1 MKRIVEKVKTHRK
14 IVHAHLKKHHKKYL
28 FGFLSAALLIK
39 IIPALIAWIA
49 TWHFNFSF
57 ADDNPQSTNNTEITG
72 TNWEENWWEENW
84 WEENW
89 WEENWWEEN
98 WWEENWWEENWW
110 EENWWEGNWWEENWW
125 EENWWEGNWWE
136 ENWWEGNWW
145 EENWWEGNWWEGNW
159 WEENWWNTEISY
171 TITYTDGVEEE
182 EVFADQVTTWL
193 SLWDNIPE
201 FNWTPTRTWYTF
213 SGWTPE
219 VTGNV
224 AWDRIYTAQWNE
236 NNNTT
241 SNIWWDVDSW
251 QESGSIVVSSTI
263 DGISVLTICNPK
275 DETACVT
282 MMDRNLWATTNDIYS
297 TWSYWYLYQWWNN
310 YGFTSCYKNWCSTF
324 PDTEN
329 MSNTRVDMDTTSWY
343 SWSVFIVPTSS
354 PYDWVEPSN
363 NNLWWWSWDDTNWW
377 VYSMVDSANR
387 QGPCP
392 EWFHVP
398 SQREMKN
405 VLEYWAEGNGVEWYE
420 PFQGNYSPWDV
431 NMNFLKFQSDF
442 KIPFAGGYI
451 YRSNNVS
458 EISEIWISA
467 FLWLSTP
474 MTNGAANFHLSS
486 NSSSAYWWSWRTAAY
501 PVRCFKNPDCLPWN
515 VIITYP
521 ISWEYLKLQDTKVQ
535 WHLSGSACGGEV
547 FTIKLYWWTNKWNIT
562 LWTVSANS
570 WEFSNLSGFNNT
582 WLLETKFAIYLWD
595 SEDDLEPLKDSPT
608 FYLDDEKPEISS
620 ASYKFTPERTSI
632 FGLNDKV
639 DIIFTWSEELTW
651 ITVNVL
657 WRNATFVS
665 KSDLKYTYSIQLSTG
680 NNTWQFLYNIS
691 FRDLAGNTW
700 YYEYYNSWLVTD
712 TTLPEISGLEFRRIS
727 DKTWFVSFSLTKT
740 WKVTFYYVLSWWK
753 ATETLTESNI
763 KSFSTNLGRART
775 DKSWYIYKYTITLED
790 LAGNKNYYAGT
801 FQLSWDTI
809 SYNVV
814 TASWSTIK
822 TWTAVSMI
830 SILSDELSVFSWC
843 KAKTGMNYTLIQ
855 YNVRVNGK
863 TNIVK
868 VQMPKFNDASIQSSA
883 ETVSKL
889 LVDWLQWS
897 TISWL
902 NQSKL
907 NVFAWE
913 LNDYFVLVKMK
924 RDPEICNANLSILP
938 SLYMTRLLNTLKK
951 YKIIK

>member
-1 MKRIVEKVKTHRK
+1 
-14 IVHAHLKKHHKKYL
+14 
-28 FGFLSAALLIK
+28 LIK

-57 ADDNPQSTNNTEITG
+57 ADETPSTATWGNDYTHWEFKYSIEGVDLRVYPIDSGKTTTVTTIEDGGTITMTENEDMKKYIREEPERIIPLNPEDLEINPEYKRGTLVDYNTLFIDLNLNLTKDYLESILSDEISNTTNEKSYIVDVVVKYKLKEYPTNFQYFFGVNFLRLIGGIFTESSNMEVNINNTISQVINVATISKEDSDSEALVKYDTELNDDNDLFSSIISYLILSEEDFEGISLIDLRLIWWFDENNYNEEYVDSSKVQLFMFYTIDNFDDLKNILELEYEDDDEWD
-72 TNWEENWWEENW
+72 TWWDDNWWDDNWWDDNWWDENWWDDNNWNENW
-84 WEENW
+84 WDDNNWNENW
-89 WEENWWEEN
+89 WDDNNWNENWWDDNNWNEN
-98 WWEENWWEENWW
+98 WWDDNNWNENWWDDNNW
-110 EENWWEGNWWEENWW
+110 N
-125 EENWWEGNWWE
+125 
-136 ENWWEGNWW
+136 
-145 EENWWEGNWWEGNW
+145 
-159 WEENWWNTEISY
+159 ENWWNI
-171 TITYTDGVEEE
+171 EE
-182 EVFADQVTTWL
+182 
-193 SLWDNIPE
+193 
-201 FNWTPTRTWYTF
+201 
-213 SGWTPE
+213 
-219 VTGNV
+219 
-224 AWDRIYTAQWNE
+224 
-236 NNNTT
+236 
-241 SNIWWDVDSW
+241 
-251 QESGSIVVSSTI
+251 
-263 DGISVLTICNPK
+263 LT
-275 DETACVT
+275 
-282 MMDRNLWATTNDIYS
+282 
-297 TWSYWYLYQWWNN
+297 
-310 YGFTSCYKNWCSTF
+310 CS
-324 PDTEN
+324 
-329 MSNTRVDMDTTSWY
+329 
-343 SWSVFIVPTSS
+343 
-354 PYDWVEPSN
+354 SN
-363 NNLWWWSWDDTNWW
+363 NL
-377 VYSMVDSANR
+377 
-387 QGPCP
+387 
-392 EWFHVP
+392 
-398 SQREMKN
+398 
-405 VLEYWAEGNGVEWYE
+405 L
-420 PFQGNYSPWDV
+420 
-431 NMNFLKFQSDF
+431 
-442 KIPFAGGYI
+442 
-451 YRSNNVS
+451 
-458 EISEIWISA
+458 
-467 FLWLSTP
+467 
-474 MTNGAANFHLSS
+474 
-486 NSSSAYWWSWRTAAY
+486 
-501 PVRCFKNPDCLPWN
+501 
-515 VIITYP
+515 ITYP

-535 WHLSGSACGGEV
+535 WHLSGSTCSGEV